1 MSFGPGKF
9 LELYYWWCRLYFIC
23 SLFLGN
29 PLFRCWISRTGPLIT
44 LIFLS
49 YFLSLS
55 FCFTFWEIFQLF
67 YLFFNVYYSFK
78 IFLRTLLWVPEY
90 SFFIKSCSYCI
101 DTMLSATFFFFIC
114 YLSKEVSNCFALICL
129 FYSPYIVS
137 LLQVAFFCLVSWLI
151 LTLSC

>member
-9 LELYYWWCRLYFIC
+9 LELYYWWCHLYFIC

-29 PLFRCWISRTGPLIT
+29 PLFRCWISWTGPLIT
-44 LIFLS
+44 LIFLC

-67 YLFFNVYYSFK
+67 YLLFNVYYSFK
-78 IFLRTLLWVPEY
+78 IFLRTLLWAPEY

-101 DTMLSATFFFFIC
+101 DTMLSATFLKKLVIVLLWF
-114 YLSKEVSNCFALICL
+114 VL

-137 LLQVAFFCLVSWLI
+137 FLQVAFFCLVSWLI